1 MSRLAYESASGGEV
15 ISLDGPSLF
24 ADTALPLRGTQTSY
38 KLSGRGAHAL
48 SRRAR
53 EVTLDVKSVDS
64 FTLAKLV
71 RAMDGDALSGTPGRL
86 VVDGEWSTMAL
97 AVGIESKR
105 ITPWLSEIG
114 VKLVLSDGAWR
125 REARSEYMP
134 ATGSEGRDLD
144 LPHDLPCDLL
154 PPQPAVRV
162 IVGGTAPA
170 HFRLT
175 VFGHAANPA
184 VVIGGNRYQVDATVP
199 SGGYMVVDSLAG
211 TVEITDADGG
221 VSNAFGAARRGTGS
235 GGGEYIF
242 ERLRPGENAVSWD
255 NSFGFALTVYEE
267 EAAPPWS

>member
-1 MSRLAYESASGGEV
+1 MGKLAYISSLGHET
-15 ISLDGPSLF
+15 ISLDGPGLY
-24 ADTALPLRGTQTSY
+24 AGTANDLRGSVVTCDVTA
-38 KLSGRGAHAL
+38 RGVTGQRRESRKVSLDIMAVDRDDLAEL
-48 SRRAR
+48 SR
-53 EVTLDVKSVDS
+53 VLDRD
-64 FTLAKLV
+64 
-71 RAMDGDALSGTPGRL
+71 AMAGAPGLL
-86 VVDGEWSTMAL
+86 VVDGEWEARAVATDQDAST
-97 AVGIESKR
+97 V
-105 ITPWLSEIG
+105 TPWLVEAS
-114 VKLVLSDGAWR
+114 VSFVLVDGAWR

-134 ATGSEGRDLD
+134 ATGSEGSDLD

-162 IVGGTAPA
+162 IVGGTSPA
-170 HFRLT
+170 HFKL
-175 VFGHAANPA
+175 VVYGHATNPYII
-184 VVIGGNRYQVDATVP
+184 IGGNRYQVDATVP